1 MEPDDWLAVLT
12 KIALPFGVGVAAMAA
27 VNIVIMQILSF
38 SFPSVS
44 FKTLRICIHPVLAA
58 VQEPFTSKL
67 LPAVFIVWLAK
78 REGWTE
84 RVVARRFHY
93 GLIGG
98 LTVGGVEWGSKL
110 IDSLSLSFTGFP
122 PILMHTVNGLLI
134 GTAVFRVAGK
144 EKQPKDY
151 VILLLA
157 IVLAVLIHLFWN
169 TRVAFWMA
177 DLPPCLAS

>member
-1 MEPDDWLAVLT
+1 MESDDWLAVLT
-12 KIALPFGVGVAAMAA
+12 KIALPFGVGVVAMAA
-27 VNIVIMQILSF
+27 VNVVLLRFLSF
-38 SFPSVS
+38 SFPSAS
-44 FKTLRICIHPVLAA
+44 FNTLRICIHPVLAA

-67 LPAVFIVWLAK
+67 LPAVFIVWLAR

-84 RVVARRFHY
+84 RVVTRRYHY

-110 IDSLSLSFTGFP
+110 IDSLSLSLTGFP

-134 GTAVFRVAGK
+134 GTAVFRIAGK
-144 EKQPKDY
+144 EKQLKDY
-151 VILLLA
+151 AILLLA
-157 IVLAVLIHLFWN
+157 IALAVLIHVFWN

-177 DLPPCLAS
+177 DLPPCLTS